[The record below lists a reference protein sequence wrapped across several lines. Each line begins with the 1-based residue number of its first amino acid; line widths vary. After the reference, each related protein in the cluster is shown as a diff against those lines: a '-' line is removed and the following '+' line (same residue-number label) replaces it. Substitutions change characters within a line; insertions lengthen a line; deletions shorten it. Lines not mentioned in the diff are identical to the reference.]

1 MTAPSDG
8 HEPRRVRKT
17 GNEFLDNLLL
27 SLEDE
32 AVDGDFSV
40 PVTYTYMLGV
50 YLALNALQDA
60 YLLVEGPDCTYMK
73 AQYLQGNHDW
83 LSTLTN
89 VSGFHRIANT
99 ALHPAMMT
107 ESREEPLRA
116 LMNRMAATS
125 ETAGLLLTTM
135 PMAFIT
141 GADYERLCRD
151 VAAASG
157 KEVIHI
163 PGLSLS
169 GDWVDGYA
177 KTLESLARQLAVPKI
192 ERGPRKVAVVGYL
205 FDRNE
210 DDHLANLAEL
220 RRMFAALELELVSV
234 WLSGQRFG
242 ELHAVA
248 QADTIVSLPYGGRA
262 ARLLARR
269 TGAQVLELPL
279 PMGLAATEQWLRTLG
294 ERFDREKAAEAFL
307 DAELGRIAPRVE
319 WIVPFIFQGL
329 RFGYVGDPYL
339 FPGVREILETLGAT
353 LDFVTIT
360 NRAPHAKG
368 VTTGPGGPP
377 PLVAPSTKAFFHAL
391 VGHVA
396 DHRLDLLVTNN
407 ASMNMPLP
415 HTTMVEFGF
424 PSVFQHALYD
434 RPFLGFRGFLAFVDT
449 LANAL
454 RMDELRHSQRKTLNR
469 GHHG

>member
-1 MTAPSDG
+1 MTS
-8 HEPRRVRKT
+8 PRRT
-17 GNEFLDNLLL
+17 GNDFLDNLLV
-27 SLEDE
+27 SLEEE
-32 AVDGDFSV
+32 AELGDFSV

-50 YLALNALQDA
+50 YLAVNALQDA

-107 ESREEPLRA
+107 ESREAPLRE
-116 LMNRMAATS
+116 LMNRMAATP

-151 VAAASG
+151 VSTAHG
-157 KEVIHI
+157 KEVVHV

-169 GDWVDGYA
+169 GDWIDGYA
-177 KTLESLARQLAVPKI
+177 ETLKSLARQLALPKV
-192 ERGPRKVAVVGYL
+192 ERGKRKVALVGYL

-210 DDHLANLAEL
+210 DDHLANLVEL
-220 RRMFAALELELVSV
+220 RRMLAALDLELVSV

-242 ELHAVA
+242 ELAAVA
-248 QADTIVSLPYGGRA
+248 EADTIVALPYGGRA

-269 TGAQVLELPL
+269 TGASVLELPL
-279 PMGLAATEQWLRTLG
+279 PVGLAATEQWLRTLG
-294 ERFDREKAAEAFL
+294 ERFDRRPAAERFV
-307 DAELGRIAPRVE
+307 DAELARVAPRLE
-319 WIVPFIFQGL
+319 WVVPFVFQGL

-339 FPGVREILETLGAT
+339 FPGIRETLETLGAT

-368 VTTGPGGPP
+368 VTTGPGGPT
-377 PLVAPSTKAFFHAL
+377 PLVAPTTKAFFHAL
-391 VGHVA
+391 VGHIA
-396 DHRLDLLVTNN
+396 DRRLDLLVTNN

-415 HTTMVEFGF
+415 NTTMVEFGF
-424 PSVFQHALYD
+424 PCVFQHALFD
-434 RPFLGFRGFLAFVDT
+434 RPFVGFRGFLAFVDT

-454 RMDELRHSQRKTLNR
+454 RMDELRHSQRTTLNR